1 MATCIVRM
9 GLQVVKVLDY
19 WPGGSELW
27 PQGFSSP
34 LSLAQSATS
43 SGTSGRIKIH

>member
-27 PQGFSSP
+27 PQGFSS
-34 LSLAQSATS
+34 LSLAQSATP
-43 SGTSGRIKIH
+43 SGTGGRIEVH